1 MFNNATK
8 VQSFFELQTHF
19 IYFLSLYFLVSTFF
33 STFAQVFKTEKN
45 FFKFRNNY
53 ERYEN
58 IQNTEFNLQFAR
70 QSEGN

>member
-1 MFNNATK
+1 MEYWGIYIDDITKFLHNSVFNNATK

-45 FFKFRNNY
+45 V
-53 ERYEN
+53 
-58 IQNTEFNLQFAR
+58 
-70 QSEGN
+70 